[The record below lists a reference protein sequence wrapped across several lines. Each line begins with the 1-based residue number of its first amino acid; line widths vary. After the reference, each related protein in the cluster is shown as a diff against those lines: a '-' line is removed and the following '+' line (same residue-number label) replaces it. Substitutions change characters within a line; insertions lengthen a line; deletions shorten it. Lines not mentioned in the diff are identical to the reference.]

1 MKMSTGKKYFL
12 VFLLALMFSAAF
24 LLPYIRYIFHNE
36 LVEALGTTNEGVG
49 FLLTLYAIMN
59 TITLIPGGYISDK
72 YSMKKIIVISSIGT
86 GLLNL
91 FLAYNQNFTVA
102 IGVWILLGFTTIFAF
117 WGAVIKAIRLLGD
130 ESEQGRLYGFYAG
143 FQGVVNTVAA
153 IGATYLINMSS
164 SVTEGLRFVL
174 IFYAALCIGAAI
186 LFFIMYPNDLDEE
199 GINASAEPVKF
210 SDILVV
216 LKMPATWI
224 LSFLIFSIYGV
235 FSGSTYF
242 TTYVTDVLGVVGI
255 SASIIT
261 IFRTYIARAVFAP
274 VGGVVSDKTKKLPR
288 DIALYS
294 LITALLIAI
303 LLLFGSNLPSFVIVA
318 IILGSAITI
327 YMNFGIMWAAA
338 EELKIPRHLYGTV
351 IGVASII
358 GYAPDLFMNTMFGS
372 WLDQYGAEGYTPIFM
387 FLIGLA
393 LLGVGVAIVIGRV
406 SNKKV
411 ATNNP

>member
-1 MKMSTGKKYFL
+1 MYYNPT
-12 VFLLALMFSAAF
+12 
-24 LLPYIRYIFHNE
+24 E
-36 LVEALGTTNEGVG
+36 LVTALGTTNEGVG
-49 FLLTLYAIMN
+49 FLLSLYAVMN
-59 TITLIPGGYISDK
+59 TVTLIPGGYISDK
-72 YSMKKIIVISSIGT
+72 YSMKKIIVISSVGT

-91 FLAYNQNFTVA
+91 LLAYNQSFSVA
-102 IGVWILLGFTTIFAF
+102 VVVWILLGFTTIFAF

-130 ESEQGRLYGFYAG
+130 EDEQGRLYGFYAG
-143 FQGVVNTVAA
+143 FQGVINTVAA
-153 IGATYLINMSS
+153 IGATYLISLS
-164 SVTEGLRFVL
+164 PDPSIGLKYVL
-174 IFYAALCIGAAI
+174 IFYAVLCIGAAI
-186 LFFIMYPNDLDEE
+186 VFQFMYPSELDERDE
-199 GINASAEPVKF
+199 EETVEPISF

-242 TTYVTDVLGVVGI
+242 TIYVTDVLGIAGI
-255 SASIIT
+255 SAAIIT

-274 VGGVVSDKTKKLPR
+274 VGGMVTDKTKKLPR
-288 DIALYS
+288 DIGLFS
-294 LITALLIAI
+294 LITAGLILV
-303 LLLFGSNLPSFVIVA
+303 LLLFGTNLPNFAIVG
-318 IILGSAITI
+318 IILASAITI

-338 EELKIPRHLYGTV
+338 EELRIPRHLYGTV

-393 LLGVGVAIVIGRV
+393 MLGVATAFVISRV
-406 SNKKV
+406 SKKNHAADALIVENK
-411 ATNNP
+411 

>member
-1 MKMSTGKKYFL
+1 MKMSTTKKYFL

-36 LVEALGTTNEGVG
+36 LVIALGTTNEGVG

-59 TITLIPGGYISDK
+59 TITLIPGGYVSDK

-91 FLAYNQNFTVA
+91 FLAFNQTYSVA
-102 IGVWILLGFTTIFAF
+102 IIIWILLGFTTIFAF

-143 FQGVVNTVAA
+143 FQGIINTLAA
-153 IGATYLINMSS
+153 IGATYLIKMFPD
-164 SVTEGLRFVL
+164 SVTTGLKYVL
-174 IFYAALCIGAAI
+174 IFYAALCIGAAVI
-186 LFFIMYPNDLDEE
+186 FHFVYPSELDEQ
-199 GINASAEPVKF
+199 GKDNTAEPIGL
-210 SDILVV
+210 SDIVLV

-242 TTYVTDVLGVVGI
+242 TPYVTDVLGLAGI
-255 SASIIT
+255 GASIIT
-261 IFRTYIARAVFAP
+261 IFRTYIARAVFSP
-274 VGGVVSDKTKKLPR
+274 IGGIVSDKTQKLSR
-288 DIALYS
+288 DIALNS
-294 LITALLIAI
+294 IITAILIGI
-303 LLLFGSNLPSFVIVA
+303 LFLFGSSLPKFAIVT
-318 IILGSAITI
+318 IILLSAITI
-327 YMNFGIMWAAA
+327 YMNFGVMWAAA

-372 WLDQYGAEGYTPIFM
+372 WIDQFGNDGYRPIFV
-387 FLIGLA
+387 FLIALC
-393 LLGVGVAIVIGRV
+393 LLGVAVALIINRRKTK
-406 SNKKV
+406 S
-411 ATNNP
+411 

>member
-36 LVEALGTTNEGVG
+36 LVIAFGTTNEGVG

-59 TITLIPGGYISDK
+59 TITLIPGGYVSDK

-91 FLAYNQNFTVA
+91 FLAFNQTYSVA
-102 IGVWILLGFTTIFAF
+102 IIIWILLGFTTIFAF

-143 FQGVVNTVAA
+143 FQGIINTLAA
-153 IGATYLINMSS
+153 IGATYLINMFPD
-164 SVTEGLRFVL
+164 SVTTGLKYVL
-174 IFYAALCIGAAI
+174 IFYAVLCIGAAVI
-186 LFFIMYPNDLDEE
+186 FQFVYPSDLDEQ
-199 GINASAEPVKF
+199 GKDNTAEPIGL
-210 SDILVV
+210 SDIVLV

-242 TTYVTDVLGVVGI
+242 TPYVTDVLGLAGI
-255 SASIIT
+255 GASIIT
-261 IFRTYIARAVFAP
+261 IFRTYIARAVFSP
-274 VGGVVSDKTKKLPR
+274 VGGIVSDKTQKLTR
-288 DIALYS
+288 DIALNS
-294 LITALLIAI
+294 ITTAILIGI
-303 LLLFGSNLPSFVIVA
+303 LLLFGASLPKFAIVA
-318 IILGSAITI
+318 IILLSAITI
-327 YMNFGIMWAAA
+327 YMNFGVMWAAA

-351 IGVASII
+351 VGVASVI

-372 WLDQYGAEGYTPIFM
+372 WLDQFGNDGYRPIFI
-387 FLIGLA
+387 FLIALC
-393 LLGVGVAIVIGRV
+393 LLGVAVALVINRI
-406 SNKKV
+406 KTK
-411 ATNNP
+411 A